1 MLRTE
6 RMTRVLVMG
15 TMDAIGEAV
24 DYLYDSRSFHVIDF
38 QKDEVHDIGT
48 PLAGADEAS
57 AKLLKMMSVSASL
70 EVEEPGIPDTE
81 KMPVQRIRGELDAAL
96 THLELEISAQTH
108 ARKEL
113 EDLLSRKRNML
124 ASLAPFRGL
133 DFPLD
138 ILQGHR
144 SVTVFSGLLKTDPG
158 AELARLTDAH
168 ELIRTQGAAVL
179 IVSNNFS
186 DQAHKILLGHGFTE
200 IKIPQLGEIPVDAM
214 ARLGSEILKLEAKLA
229 DVLGRIEKLRESNR
243 RFIAAALEDLSIE
256 ANKAETPLRF
266 GTARFTFVIDAWVPA
281 RSVESLRKGLAGI
294 RSGAVD
300 MVPVGTDGE
309 EAPPILMNNPKPVTP
324 MQMLLEMFSLPSYDE
339 IDPALFMFISF
350 PLFYGLMLGDIGY
363 GIVILL
369 LVLTGGLTKLMNKLG
384 MAGGAPGLNKIL
396 LYCSISSIIFG
407 FLFDEFFGFEIMGN
421 MHFTILG
428 VGFPV
433 LRGET
438 DMVGPMLILCVWIGI
453 FHLMLG
459 YIIGFRNVWIQHGL
473 KHAVLEKGGWC
484 LILTGLTLF
493 AFSAMP
499 RLISG
504 EGISFGDP
512 QAIAGIALLG
522 TGMAMAIAIEGI
534 NTLLEL
540 PGLSGN
546 LLSYTRIYAIGL
558 SSIGIALAFNENLAM
573 PAIESGGIGIII
585 GAAVLVG
592 GHALNLALGII
603 SPLIQTL
610 RLHYVEFFTKFYRGG
625 GIKFNPLRY
634 DRKHTKEV

>member
-1 MLRTE
+1 
-6 RMTRVLVMG
+6 MG

-38 QKDEVHDIGT
+38 KRDEVHDIGT
-48 PLAGADEAS
+48 PLSGADEAS

-70 EVEEPGIPDTE
+70 GVEESGIPDAE
-81 KMPVQRIRGELDAAL
+81 KMPVQRIRSELDAAL
-96 THLELEISAQTH
+96 MHLELEISAQTH

-124 ASLAPFRGL
+124 ASLTPFRGL

-138 ILQGHR
+138 NLHGCK
-144 SVTVFSGLLKTDPG
+144 SVTVFSGLLKTDPE
-158 AELARLTDAH
+158 AELAKLTDAR
-168 ELIRTQGAAVL
+168 EFIRTQDIAVL
-179 IVSNNFS
+179 VISKQYS

-200 IKIPQLGEIPVDAM
+200 IKIPQLSGIPADAM
-214 ARLGSEILKLEAKLA
+214 ARLGSEIPKLETKLA
-229 DVLGRIEKLRESNR
+229 DVLGRIEKLRESNQ
-243 RFIAAALEDLSIE
+243 RFIVAALEDLSIE
-256 ANKAETPLRF
+256 ANKAEIPLRF

-281 RSVESLRKGLAGI
+281 KSVESLRKGLEGI
-294 RSGAVD
+294 RSGTVD
-300 MVPVGTDGE
+300 MLPVGAEGG

-350 PLFYGLMLGDIGY
+350 PLFYGLMLGDVGY

-396 LYCSISSIIFG
+396 LYCSISSIVFG

-433 LRGET
+433 LRGDT

-504 EGISFGDP
+504 EGISFDDP
-512 QAIAGIALLG
+512 QALAGIILLG
-522 TGMAMAIAIEGI
+522 TGVAMAFAVEGM

-540 PGLSGN
+540 PSLSGN

-585 GAAVLVG
+585 GIAVLVG

-603 SPLIQTL
+603 GPLIQTL
-610 RLHYVEFFTKFYRGG
+610 RLHYVEFFTKFYKGG

-634 DRKHTKEV
+634 DRKHSKEV